1 MKCAYHSTKIASVR
15 CSSCE
20 RQLCPA
26 CDHRIKGYPYCQDC
40 IVAGIEMLRR
50 SSSGTR
56 RVSRRSEG
64 KSSLLALLFGLVP
77 GLGAAYNGQNVK
89 ALVHFVV
96 TVGLWTLADT
106 FHSPLDKI
114 IVLAGIAFYF
124 YSLYNAFASA
134 RRHSA
139 GIDLGAEEE
148 RLKQFLRERTLVW
161 GSLLMGIGTLAI
173 LNRFFPEQVYT
184 LWPLLLVLA
193 GIGIILHGLYRNTDN
208 NKAVYRTPPPSVIS
222 SIYDRSTS
230 DLALRNEECGMPNAE

>member
-1 MKCAYHSTKIASVR
+1 MKCAYHPNKIASAR

-50 SSSGTR
+50 SSSSSA
-56 RVSRRSEG
+56 RVRTRSEG
-64 KSSLLALLFGLVP
+64 KSSLIALLLGLVP

-96 TVGLWTLADT
+96 TVGLWTLADS
-106 FHSPLDKI
+106 FHSPLDII
-114 IVLAGIAFYF
+114 IVLAGVAFYF
-124 YSLYNAFASA
+124 YSLYDAFASA
-134 RRHSA
+134 KRHSA
-139 GIDLGAEEE
+139 GIDLEVEED
-148 RLKQFLRERTLVW
+148 RLRQFLRDRTLVW

-173 LNRFFPEQVYT
+173 LNRLFPQQVHT
-184 LWPLLLVLA
+184 LWPLLLVAA
-193 GIGIILHGLYRNTDN
+193 GIYIILRGYHHNTDS
-208 NKAVYRTPPPSVIS
+208 NKTVYRTPPPSVIT

-230 DLALRNEECGMPNAE
+230 ELALRNEECGVRNAE